1 MDKVDTESSGT
12 QPLSKSSIVNSVRS
26 FLTSAGWTVADNQI
40 AGAPD
45 IIAERDGER
54 LHVQAEIASEET
66 HSALDHLGSTLISW
80 SPDTPFALAYP
91 LQQGHLDSVARCA
104 PVLQRLGITI
114 FWVADDK
121 TVRWTEA
128 RSSPHPVLD
137 ARATADEPCA
147 AGSTP
152 RQTTS
157 SALSMPKGHRTRT
170 PQFGR
175 TSSTRCL
182 VSLSSN
188 ARVAAG
194 TDSVRH
200 GSSAEALYMP
210 ICQR

>member
-1 MDKVDTESSGT
+1 
-12 QPLSKSSIVNSVRS
+12 
-26 FLTSAGWTVADNQI
+26 LTSAGWTVADNQI

-152 RQTTS
+152 ENCRLQII
-157 SALSMPKGHRTRT
+157 AA
-170 PQFGR
+170 
-175 TSSTRCL
+175 
-182 VSLSSN
+182 
-188 ARVAAG
+188 ARKIAAAG
-194 TDSVRH
+194 WSDFSPDDIIRALHAEGSPYTDATIRTHIVYSMSRQPELERT
-200 GSSAEALYMP
+200 GRGRYRLRPAWL
-210 ICQR
+210 QR